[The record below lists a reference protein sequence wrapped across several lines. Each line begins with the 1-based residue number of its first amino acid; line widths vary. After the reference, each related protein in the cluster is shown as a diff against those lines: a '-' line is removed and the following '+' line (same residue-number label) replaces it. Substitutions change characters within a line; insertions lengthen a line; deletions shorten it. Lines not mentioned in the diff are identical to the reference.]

1 MAQRISPNALQA
13 LTDALATIVWY
24 KNDLRAYLITATGEP
39 ALIASLDWTYKR
51 SAADDLVQRLATDQ
65 GRYRD
70 VLLALMVDV
79 AALDEFPKLRRVDDE
94 AAKVAEAVAA
104 VGELRKYIKPY
115 EEELLDREKAR
126 ERIAEAKSA
135 AAQKRNFADRLG
147 ALKVRYEELAMMDDA
162 QGRGRAL
169 EPFLRDLFA
178 LFDLDPKAAFTLTG
192 EQIDGAFSLGETH
205 FLLEAKWTKKPTERK
220 EIDPFKVK
228 VTSRI
233 ENTLGLFVSIN
244 GFEPTAVEFHSGA
257 GAQVLLMNGTDLYMV
272 LDGRVDL
279 VELLKRKYR
288 HASQTGEVLFEAT
301 RML

>member
-24 KNDLRAYLITATGEP
+24 KTDLRSYLTTATGESS
-39 ALIASLDWTYKR
+39 LVASLDWTYKR
-51 SAADDLVQRLATDQ
+51 RAADELVQRLAADQ
-65 GRYRD
+65 DRYRD
-70 VLLALMVDV
+70 VLVSLMVDV
-79 AALDEFPKLRRVDDE
+79 AALDEFPKLRGVDDE
-94 AAKVAEAVAA
+94 AAKVAEAVSA

-126 ERIAEAKSA
+126 ERIGEAKTA
-135 AAQKRNFADRLG
+135 AAQQRNFNERLD
-147 ALKVRYEELAMMDDA
+147 ALKSRYEQLAVMGDA
-162 QGRGRAL
+162 QGRGQAL
-169 EPFLRDLFA
+169 EPFLRNLFA

-192 EQIDGAFSLGETH
+192 EQIDGAFSLGDIH
-205 FLLEAKWTKKPTERK
+205 FLLEAKWTKDPTERK
-220 EIDPFKVK
+220 EIDPFKAK

-244 GFEPTAVEFHSGA
+244 GFQPTAVEFHSGA
-257 GAQVLLMNGTDLYMV
+257 GAQVLMMNGADLYMV

-279 VELLKRKYR
+279 VDLLRRKYR

-301 RML
+301 QML